1 MLCASLMTYS
11 YWLDVQC
18 CHALIDNIKSFGK
31 EILLACFSSSIGEPN
46 ITKCRAS
53 SPPIMENVTS
63 PAEIAMFTIK
73 NIYIIHIWDIYLCAG
88 VYFVY
93 DKLNKMLFLLNLKLQ
108 VSVSRSFIS
117 VYFLKMLFYLNQ
129 YFEL

>member
-1 MLCASLMTYS
+1 
-11 YWLDVQC
+11 
-18 CHALIDNIKSFGK
+18 
-31 EILLACFSSSIGEPN
+31 
-46 ITKCRAS
+46 
-53 SPPIMENVTS
+53 MENVTS

-73 NIYIIHIWDIYLCAG
+73 NIYIIKDIYLCAG

-93 DKLNKMLFLLNLKLQ
+93 NKLNKMLFLLNLKLQ

-129 YFEL
+129 YFKLL